1 MEMLLGRVAAAV
13 EERKMYMAMLRK
25 EPRGSGEV
33 SKVVR
38 LSAKRMSDREIVEGL
53 VRNDEKAAAA
63 LYDKYGAKVNHL
75 VWRLLGA
82 DTEHDDVVHG
92 VFIHILTSVKN
103 LKKPESLP
111 DWITGIAINTVRRE
125 IRNRK
130 YRRILHLVPEY
141 PEYGMEYAAEG
152 SQVPVKRVFGVLGEM
167 KADDHIVFVLR
178 FVEKHTLGEI
188 AASCGYSLA
197 TAKRRVHKAKEEFMK
212 RARKDAIL
220 SDLIKDANH
229 AF

>member
-1 MEMLLGRVAAAV
+1 MKLLRIVAA
-13 EERKMYMAMLRK
+13 ELKERKMYMGMLRK
-25 EPRGSGEV
+25 DTNEV

-38 LSAKRMSDREIVEGL
+38 LSTKSMSDREIVEGL

-63 LYDKYGAKVNHL
+63 LYDKYSSKVNHL

-82 DTEHDDVVHG
+82 DSEHDDVVHA
-92 VFIHILTSVKN
+92 VFIHILTSIKN

-130 YRRILHLVPEY
+130 YRRIFHLVSEY
-141 PEYGMEYAAEG
+141 PEYGMEYATDNPL
-152 SQVPVKRVFGVLGEM
+152 VPVKRVFGVLNEM

-178 FVEKHTLGEI
+178 FVEKNTLGEI
-188 AASCGYSLA
+188 ASSCGYSLA
-197 TAKRRVHKAKEEFMK
+197 TAKRRVHKAKEEFIR

-220 SDLIKDANH
+220 SGLIKDVDH
-229 AF
+229 VF